1 MLRFIPYIF
10 PILVNYVLGG
20 MFFITS
26 LRCSL
31 ASAPGWVVGA
41 TTSTWALIYSIV
53 SFLMSSRVTAGNA
66 AKLIITGGLL
76 ITLSSLGFLLFPG
89 VYTQFIWI
97 FIAGAAG
104 AIYCTSFQIFAKAIE
119 KDQNSG
125 VSRASGLYTAS
136 WSIGMAT
143 GPFIFGFLPIAASF
157 MINAVI
163 GLMIA
168 AGIFLISRKVELQD
182 FSVSTAAADGGTVQQ
197 TSANPD
203 MVLAGW
209 IIGGVGTITV
219 FVLRTLVP
227 YRAALLDFS
236 RADAG
241 SVLAIVS
248 YTQAVIALL
257 LMLSKDFMYRI
268 FPVIAAGIS
277 GMTAL
282 LILGFS
288 NSLTAFILA
297 AVLYGCYS
305 GYVYFMFVYH
315 SLISPSKSTRYVAI
329 NEMIVGITG
338 TVGPFAGGLL
348 SSPQNSGTA
357 FLAAACICAASVAAT
372 VIYFAKNGQKL

>member
-76 ITLSSLGFLLFPG
+76 ITLSSLGFLLFSG
-89 VYTQFIWI
+89 VYTQFVWI

-119 KDQNSG
+119 KDQNAG

-143 GPFIFGFLPIAASF
+143 GPFIFGVLPVEASF

-182 FSVSTAAADGGTVQQ
+182 NAVRSAADSKPVVQQ
-197 TSANPD
+197 PSKPD

-209 IIGGVGTITV
+209 LIGGAGTITV
-219 FVLRTLVP
+219 FILRTMLP
-227 YRAALLDFS
+227 YRATLLDFS

-248 YTQAVIALL
+248 YTQAAAALL

-268 FPVIAAGIS
+268 IPVIAAGIS
-277 GMTAL
+277 GVTAL

-338 TVGPFAGGLL
+338 TVGPFAGGLM

-357 FLAAACICAASVAAT
+357 FLAAACICTASVAAT

>member
-76 ITLSSLGFLLFPG
+76 ITLSSLGFLLFSG
-89 VYTQFIWI
+89 VYTQFVWI

-119 KDQNSG
+119 KDQNAG

-143 GPFIFGFLPIAASF
+143 GPFIFGVLPVEASF

-182 FSVSTAAADGGTVQQ
+182 NAVRSAADSKPVVQQ
-197 TSANPD
+197 PSKPD

-248 YTQAVIALL
+248 YTQAAAALL

-268 FPVIAAGIS
+268 IPVIAAGTAGIIS
-277 GMTAL
+277 L
-282 LILGFS
+282 LILGFC
-288 NSLTAFILA
+288 NSLAAFIFA

-338 TVGPFAGGLL
+338 TVGPFAGGLM

-357 FLAAACICAASVAAT
+357 FLAAACICAASVAAS